1 MIRSTAAAIMV
12 ALLSTQGYAE
22 EFDWRKHAG
31 ETITFL
37 KSNHPWPNAVLQ
49 YQDEFEE
56 LTGIKLRMDTYQEQ
70 QMRQRLVTVLNSRS
84 NEIDVYMSL
93 PSREGPQFAKAGWY
107 ADLSPYLES
116 APAEYEAD
124 DLSSALMQAATFDGL
139 VSTIPLNIEGPVM
152 FYRTDIMDEC
162 GVAIPDSLDALVGAA
177 KSLKDCKP
185 DMVAFSSR
193 GLKPAMPYTYSVFFH
208 NMGGHYVVDGQSAF
222 CSDAGVAALTLYGD
236 LLREYGPPGVV
247 NNSYTQITALY
258 RAGRSIMSFGSSNEF
273 GPVMEGGARLAD
285 TRIDLLPAGPGGSRP
300 TVIGWG
306 VAISAF
312 SDKKDAAWYFVQWAT
327 SPEMQARLALKG
339 LAPPRSNV
347 ANAPEYKAWLEEVPL
362 RGEWFDTIKR
372 AAATGT
378 SDIGFPIVANPQS
391 REYIGQAANET
402 MLGEKSARQ
411 ACEAAEV
418 ELQRL
423 VDADG

>member
-1 MIRSTAAAIMV
+1 MLRFATVAIVIALSAQAHAA
-12 ALLSTQGYAE
+12 
-22 EFDWRKHAG
+22 EFDWRKHEG
-31 ETITFL
+31 ETITLL
-37 KSNHPWPNAVLQ
+37 KSNHPWPKAVLA
-49 YQDEFEE
+49 YQDEFEK
-56 LTGIKLRMDTYQEQ
+56 LTGIKLKLDTYQEQ

-84 NEIDVYMSL
+84 NEIDIYMSL

-107 ADLSPYLES
+107 ADLAPYLKS
-116 APAEYEAD
+116 APAEYEAG
-124 DLSSALMQAATFDGL
+124 DLSKALMGAATFDGL

-152 FYRTDIMDEC
+152 YYRTDVMKEC
-162 GVAIPDSLDALVGAA
+162 GVDVPDSLEAMVDAA
-177 KSLKDCKP
+177 KALKECKP
-185 DMVAFSSR
+185 DMVPFSSR

-208 NMGGHYVVDGQSAF
+208 NMGGQYVTSGKSTF
-222 CSDAGVAALTLYGD
+222 CSDAGVKALSLYGD
-236 LLREYGPPGVV
+236 LLRDYGPPGVV

-273 GPVMEGGARLAD
+273 GPVMEGGARLND
-285 TRIDLLPAGPGGSRP
+285 TKIDLLPPGAGGSRP

-306 VAISAF
+306 IAISAF

-347 ANAPEYKAWLEEVPL
+347 ASTPEYKAWLEEVPL
-362 RGEWFDTIKR
+362 RKEWFDTIKR
-372 AAATGT
+372 AAATGN
-378 SDIGFPIVANPQS
+378 SNIGFPIVANPQS

-402 MLGEKSARQ
+402 MLGEKSAAD
-411 ACEAAEV
+411 ACKAADV